1 VQPDEVRVKR
11 LTLMRHGDARW
22 KDAALPDLER
32 PLSRRGAA
40 AAETMARRLLELELV
55 PDLLLVS
62 PARRTGQTAEIVARE
77 LSIPARRVL
86 RDEALYLASAADLLK
101 VVQATG
107 PRVAH
112 LLVVAHNPG
121 VSELVQLLVPQGG
134 AGGLATA
141 AVCSISFDTVHWT
154 AIGAAT
160 VRDVQREA
168 PAKGLF
174 GLFG

>member
-1 VQPDEVRVKR
+1 VGVKR

-22 KDAALPDLER
+22 KDVALSDLER

-55 PDLLLVS
+55 PDLLLMS
-62 PARRTGQTAEIVARE
+62 PARRTQQTAEIVARE

-86 RDEALYLASAADLLK
+86 CEEALYLASAADLLK
-101 VVQATG
+101 VIQASG

-121 VSELVQLLVPQGG
+121 VSELVQLLVPQGE
-134 AGGLATA
+134 AGGLGTA
-141 AVCSISFDTVHWT
+141 AVCSITFETAHWT
-154 AIGAAT
+154 TIGAAT

-168 PAKGLF
+168 PPKGLF